1 MPTTDVNAAL
11 AAYQCATDST
21 RSDLERGLIKALE
34 RYAKKIVWLKLHQ
47 DRPETVNEAVQYVMA
62 HLTDFRGDSK
72 FSTWVYSVIQRYC
85 YRELQRKIENKEKLF
100 SDFHDYQVEGL
111 ASYELDGNAR
121 LTLDRLRKSLSA
133 DENDLID
140 RKLQGY
146 TNTEIAHQTSAATST
161 IEGRWRRLCAKLR
174 QSEAKRTKADRKHP
188 LT

>member
-11 AAYQCATDST
+11 AAYQSATDST
-21 RSDLERGLIKALE
+21 RTGLERRLIKALE
-34 RYAKKIVWLKLHQ
+34 TYAKKIVWLKLHQ
-47 DRPETVNEAVQYVMA
+47 DRPETVNEAVEYVMA
-62 HLTDFRGDSK
+62 HLEAFKGDSK
-72 FSTWVYSVIQRYC
+72 FSTWVYSVVQRYC
-85 YRELQRKIENKEKLF
+85 YRELQRKIESKEKLF
-100 SDFHDYQVEGL
+100 SDFPDQQVQGL
-111 ASYELDGNAR
+111 ASYQLDGNAR

-146 TNTEIAHQTSAATST
+146 TNTEIAHLTSTTTSA